1 MNGPKLQP
9 DLLEIVIRFRTH
21 RYAFSVDIKKMY
33 RQVLIH
39 KEDRDYQRIMWRS
52 DPNNEIKIYK
62 LCTVTYGLAP
72 AGFLAVSCVNRVAED
87 TANVK
92 LKEIIKNDFCVDDCL
107 TGADTLTE
115 AIQLR
120 NELISVM
127 HKAGF
132 ELSKWTANHKNLIPD
147 TNENEASAVSMD
159 KESVKTLGL
168 YWEPNSDYYTYVV
181 QTPKTNI
188 KVTKRDII
196 AGIATLFDPLG
207 LVGPVILVGKILLQ
221 DLWREK
227 IGRDSQIPPH
237 MQLVWE
243 GYISCLNE
251 LN

>member
-1 MNGPKLQP
+1 
-9 DLLEIVIRFRTH
+9 
-21 RYAFSVDIKKMY
+21 
-33 RQVLIH
+33 
-39 KEDRDYQRIMWRS
+39 
-52 DPNNEIKIYK
+52 
-62 LCTVTYGLAP
+62 
-72 AGFLAVSCVNRVAED
+72 LAVSCVNRVAED

-92 LKEIIKNDFCVDDCL
+92 LKEIIKNDFCVDDYL

-159 KESVKTLGL
+159 KENVKTLGL

-196 AGIATLFDPLG
+196 AGLETLFDPLG
-207 LVGPVILVGKILLQ
+207 LVGPVILLGKILL
-221 DLWREK
+221 
-227 IGRDSQIPPH
+227 
-237 MQLVWE
+237 
-243 GYISCLNE
+243 
-251 LN
+251 